1 MYIQANDNIS
11 IPFIFIEVSV
21 LMLVSFLI
29 GYSFAFYYQKS
40 KYLKKISAL
49 RQKLSLKSTDEV
61 DMDFNDDELDEADQ
75 NDIAAKSIKNNKEP
89 KEYEAPEAYTGGLDF
104 SRIGYA
110 DREDADDLQKIIGIG
125 PYTEEKLNTIGIFTF
140 DQISK
145 FNSHDIEIVTE
156 LIQFFP
162 DRIVND
168 NWVAKAKMLE
178 QSKQRMKLRKDRPV
192 RMKKA

>member
-1 MYIQANDNIS
+1 MVSLIYIQANDNIS

-110 DREDADDLQKIIGIG
+110 NREDADDLQKIIGIG

-178 QSKQRMKLRKDRPV
+178 QSKQRMKLRKDRPYV
-192 RMKKA
+192 

>member
-110 DREDADDLQKIIGIG
+110 NREDADDLQKIIGIG

-178 QSKQRMKLRKDRPV
+178 QSKQRMKLRKDRPYV
-192 RMKKA
+192 

>member
-178 QSKQRMKLRKDRPV
+178 QSKQRMKLRKDRPYV
-192 RMKKA
+192 

>member
-110 DREDADDLQKIIGIG
+110 NREDADDLQKIIGIG